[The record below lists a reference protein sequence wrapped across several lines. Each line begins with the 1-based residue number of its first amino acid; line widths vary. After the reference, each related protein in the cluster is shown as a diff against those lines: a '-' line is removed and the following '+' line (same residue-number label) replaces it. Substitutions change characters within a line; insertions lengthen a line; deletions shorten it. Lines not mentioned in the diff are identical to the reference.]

1 MKRTRDFFKCKPEL
15 LDEPTVL
22 DLIDY
27 CQELEGELL
36 EKKRTEKYSKE
47 DILLI
52 FIKELHESCK
62 SLEEQ
67 EAESKRFKEV
77 SSVNF
82 QEAVTNLKTYI
93 ENFCKDNFLN
103 L

>member
-15 LDEPTVL
+15 LDEPAVL

-47 DILLI
+47 DILLH

-67 EAESKRFKEV
+67 EEESKRFKEV
-77 SSVNF
+77 PPVNF
-82 QEAVTNLKTYI
+82 QESVTNLKIYI
-93 ENFCKDNFLN
+93 EKFCEDNFLN

>member
-1 MKRTRDFFKCKPEL
+1 MKKPRDFFRDKPEL
-15 LDEPTVL
+15 LDESSVL

-27 CQELEGELL
+27 CQDLEGELL

-47 DILLI
+47 QLLLQ
-52 FIKELHESCK
+52 FVKDLHESCK

-67 EAESKRFKEV
+67 ECESKRFKEV
-77 SSVNF
+77 PSVNF

-93 ENFCKDNFLN
+93 ENFCKDNYIDI
-103 L
+103 